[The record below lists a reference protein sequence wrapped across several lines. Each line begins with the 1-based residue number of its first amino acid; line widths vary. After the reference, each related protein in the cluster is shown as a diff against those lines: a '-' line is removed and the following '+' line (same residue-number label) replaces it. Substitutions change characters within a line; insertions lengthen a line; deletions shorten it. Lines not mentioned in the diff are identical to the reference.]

1 MVRSTSDFTLRAAP
15 VSDSVSGLGESP
27 LWDPNAGLRWLDIA
41 GDRLHTIDTDG
52 HESSIPLSL
61 TATAIELGPDSHLFT
76 VTRTG
81 FGWLD
86 PGTGQIAQKVTT
98 TEADGV
104 TMNDAAIDPRGRAW
118 AGSAVM
124 DDSRRGAL
132 YRLDDRGVATQLRR
146 LSMSNGID
154 WSPSGDTLY
163 HVDSTAGTVTAWD
176 YDLGSGEL
184 GAARVLRTVPREIG
198 LPDGLAVDAEGSIWL
213 AIWGPGQVWRL
224 DPRTGKVTATVNVPT
239 PCTTSCAFGG
249 PGLSILYITTANH
262 EQPEGGGLLY
272 AVEAPVTGRYAHRFA
287 GAL

>member
-1 MVRSTSDFTLRAAP
+1 MP
-15 VSDSVSGLGESP
+15 VSESVSGLGESP
-27 LWDPNAGLRWLDIA
+27 LWDPPAGLRWLDIA
-41 GDRLHTIDTDG
+41 GDRLHTIDADG
-52 HESSIPLSL
+52 HESSISLSV
-61 TATAIELGPDSHLFT
+61 TATAVELGPGSDLFT

-86 PGTGQIAQKVTT
+86 PANGRIAQKVTA

-104 TMNDAAIDPRGRAW
+104 TMNDAAIDPHGRAW

-132 YRLDDRGVATQLRR
+132 YRLDDRGVTTQLHR

-154 WSPSGDTLY
+154 WSPGGDTLY

-184 GAARVLRTVPREIG
+184 GAARVLRTVPGEIG

-224 DPRTGKVTATVNVPT
+224 DPRTGDVTATVDVPT
-239 PCTTSCAFGG
+239 PCTTSCTFGG
-249 PGLSILYITTANH
+249 TELSTLYITTANH

-272 AVEAPVTGRYAHRFA
+272 AVETPLTGRHTHRFTE
-287 GAL
+287 AL